1 MPEASP
7 KALPE
12 APVMLIAEVL
22 YESPLNITAGAVAEH
37 LKSRLPKSKVVSEQ
51 HAKDTFLIAHE
62 DHVQTFKDGKQVPA
76 LTAVS
81 SYEVKDPARFT
92 PAIGQTWDWPQAS
105 AAVGRAKHQITV
117 NEMMSR
123 LLDAQTRIDLFYEVV
138 RAIVE
143 LTPPQAASRP
153 LAVFAQHAERIVDP
167 ARLVRASG
175 SPELTERLAAFLN
188 VRLFR
193 ITNGQPG
200 DTLMDT
206 RGLAALG
213 LPDLQ
218 LHFRDLDPSRVAAM
232 LYNTAHYLLLHGD
245 RIEDGH
251 TVQGLTADQRWR
263 CQHEEALVGPKRVV
277 IDVDPG
283 EPWAAGDRKR

>member
-1 MPEASP
+1 MPEPSP
-7 KALPE
+7 QPFAE
-12 APVMLIAEVL
+12 APMMLIAEVL
-22 YESPLNITAGAVAEH
+22 YEAPPNITAGAVAEQ

-62 DHVQTFKDGKQVPA
+62 DRVCTYQDGKQVPA

-81 SYEVKDPARFT
+81 AYEVKDPARL
-92 PAIGQTWDWPQAS
+92 ASALGQTWDWPEAA
-105 AAVGRAKHQITV
+105 AAVARAKHQVTV

-123 LLDAQTRIDLFYEVV
+123 LLDAQTRIDLFYEVL

-143 LTPPQAASRP
+143 LTPAGPASRP
-153 LAVFAQHAERIVDP
+153 LAVHAQHAERMVDP
-167 ARLVRASG
+167 ARLIRASG

-245 RIEDGH
+245 CVEDGH
-251 TVQGLTADQRWR
+251 TIQGLTADQRWH

-277 IDVDPG
+277 IDIDPG
-283 EPWAAGDRKR
+283 DPHAAGTRKR